1 MEFPEFQIVVGK
13 SQNGYEDLAYFYDNE
28 SMFYASLKLQYLS
41 TTLYETELW
50 YMDEARCLI
59 TAPDRK
65 HINNQHIYYYFI
77 LKKSV
82 KGKLLPFFNYG
93 KFQCHNRSGL
103 EMPILLFSN
112 QEEQEK
118 FEEWVNDNQTVIRLV
133 EEGTINN
140 AIYEHI
146 LNNARYDR
154 MDRENGI
161 KNIAIAFG
169 IYRRWRKLS

>member
-1 MEFPEFQIVVGK
+1 MANNLENRDAYLIYDA
-13 SQNGYEDLAYFYDNE
+13 NG
-28 SMFYASLKLQYLS
+28 
-41 TTLYETELW
+41 
-50 YMDEARCLI
+50 
-59 TAPDRK
+59 
-65 HINNQHIYYYFI
+65 
-77 LKKSV
+77 V

-146 LNNARYDR
+146 LNNARRDR
-154 MDRENGI
+154 MDRENEI

-169 IYRRWRKLS
+169 LYRRWRKLS